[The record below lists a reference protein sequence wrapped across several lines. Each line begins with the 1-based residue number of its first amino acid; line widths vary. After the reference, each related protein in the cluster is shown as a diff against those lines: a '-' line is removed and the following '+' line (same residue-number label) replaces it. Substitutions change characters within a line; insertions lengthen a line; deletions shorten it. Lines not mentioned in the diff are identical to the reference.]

1 MSNSSAFADSDLSSE
16 FAYVYIGQEP
26 NLKADQLLEQ
36 GKDTG
41 LLIHWGA
48 IVSSKLYRKSSL
60 DNEEKLLAT
69 FGEDMTKNYY
79 EDTAL
84 VNGVTYTYTLKL
96 FTEYKGVEYSDTIA
110 LTMPNP
116 LESPVIEAHTVNSSE
131 VSIKWSATAD
141 ADYYTVYR
149 KSGGVWQ
156 NLADSV
162 TGTGYAVLSG
172 IGDYDGSII
181 KTQTVKEGE
190 TPPKMQTPYREGY
203 EFERWDKPIG
213 KVC

>member
-1 MSNSSAFADSDLSSE
+1 
-16 FAYVYIGQEP
+16 
-26 NLKADQLLEQ
+26 
-36 GKDTG
+36 
-41 LLIHWGA
+41 
-48 IVSSKLYRKSSL
+48 
-60 DNEEKLLAT
+60 
-69 FGEDMTKNYY
+69 MTKNYY
-79 EDTAL
+79 KDTDL

-96 FTEYKGVEYSDTIA
+96 FTEYKGVEYSDTIT

-141 ADYYTVYR
+141 ADYYTVYG

-203 EFERWDKPIG
+203 
-213 KVC
+213 